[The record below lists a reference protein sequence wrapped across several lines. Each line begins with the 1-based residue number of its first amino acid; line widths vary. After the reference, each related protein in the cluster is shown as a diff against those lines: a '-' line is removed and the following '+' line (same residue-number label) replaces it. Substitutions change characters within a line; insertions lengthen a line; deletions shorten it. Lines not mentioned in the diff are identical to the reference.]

1 MWRKCLNENK
11 EKKSLSNLLA
21 RHICPHAERLG
32 RCSES
37 LTNSTALV
45 TGEENKKAP
54 KPSFSHLVTSCPIMK
69 QAFSFSPNF
78 GGYNKLHPG
87 ASLPSKENLLPIPN
101 LSICLFPGFP
111 QSGGLLTA
119 SPPASPCP
127 PKAHGHTHWGLSAR
141 VLLVLESCREAAFL
155 PLLHRSL
162 CGRVCGT
169 HRETDAKAP
178 FPCVTLSISLS
189 LRRQQKPCPLTHREE
204 RCFVKCQYW
213 CLTYP
218 IKSCHFPVTSLND
231 DSHFCRASGPA
242 VIWVIPVLQV
252 TSLTRLVRQ
261 DDIGK
266 VDNYT
271 ERFPVKGWERAVG
284 LRAVVLAKSVPRC

>member
-1 MWRKCLNENK
+1 MWCKCLNENK

-21 RHICPHAERLG
+21 RHISPHAERLG

-54 KPSFSHLVTSCPIMK
+54 KPSFSHLVTSRPIMK

-101 LSICLFPGFP
+101 LSMCLFPGFP

-119 SPPASPCP
+119 SLPASPCP

-178 FPCVTLSISLS
+178 SPVS
-189 LRRQQKPCPLTHREE
+189 PCPFLWASEDSRSLALSPTEKRGA
-204 RCFVKCQYW
+204 
-213 CLTYP
+213 
-218 IKSCHFPVTSLND
+218 SLN
-231 DSHFCRASGPA
+231 ASTDVSPTLLKA
-242 VIWVIPVLQV
+242 VIFQSQAWTMTPTSAGQV
-252 TSLTRLVRQ
+252 
-261 DDIGK
+261 
-266 VDNYT
+266 
-271 ERFPVKGWERAVG
+271 A
-284 LRAVVLAKSVPRC
+284 LR